1 MKKVILSIGLSCVW
15 VCTSWAQDIKHVIL
29 VSIDGFRPEFYQ
41 EEQWGTPNLKQMA
54 KKGVSANGVR
64 TIFPSVTYPSHT
76 TLSTGTLP
84 HKHGVYYNTTVGEN
98 GQPGEWIYD
107 SKDIKVPT
115 IWEKAKAKGLI
126 TASVSWPITLHNT
139 FIDYNLPEIWDFER
153 PMDRI
158 TPTKLYATPKGLFD
172 EVMTQALGQI
182 HYNQLNLSSLAMDE
196 NLGRSAA
203 YLIKTYKPNL
213 LTLHLPNTD
222 GAQHS
227 EGREGEEVARA
238 IAGADKAIGN
248 IWDAVVQ
255 AGLEKETLLLVTGDH
270 GFVSTDFSIAP
281 NIWLKEAGLLDRA
294 FFFSTGGSAVLQVK
308 NPKDQK
314 IVEEVSQLIRKL
326 PERYQA
332 MFERIDESLIRARGG
347 ETKAK
352 LALSGKLGYAFSN
365 QSTGEIVTPS
375 KGGKHGYYPNFH
387 EIYTGFVAYGP
398 GLKAGLVI
406 DELNLE
412 DIPVLISKVL
422 QFEMEEAEGMYLP
435 LFESKKNESKKEG
448 K

>member
-1 MKKVILSIGLSCVW
+1 MKKIILAVSLSLVGGYI
-15 VCTSWAQDIKHVIL
+15 SWAQEIKHVIL

-54 KKGVSANGVR
+54 KNGVSANGVR

-84 HKHGVYYNTTVGEN
+84 HKHGVHYNTTVGEN

-107 SKDIKVPT
+107 SKDIQVPT
-115 IWEKAKAKGLI
+115 IWEKAKAKGLT
-126 TASVSWPITLHNT
+126 TASVSWPITLHNA
-139 FIDYNLPEIWDFER
+139 FIDYNIPEIWDFQR

-172 EVMTQALGQI
+172 EILTQALGQI

-227 EGREGEEVARA
+227 EGREGDEVARA
-238 IAGADKAIGN
+238 IAGADKALGN
-248 IWDAVVQ
+248 IWDAVTQ
-255 AGLEKETLLLVTGDH
+255 AGLAEQTLLLVTGDH

-294 FFFSTGGSAVLQVK
+294 FFFSTGGSTVLQVK
-308 NPKDQK
+308 NSKDQK
-314 IVEEVSQLIRKL
+314 IVEEVTKVIRQL

-332 MFERIDESLIRARGG
+332 MFELINEPMIRARGG

-365 QSTGEIVTPS
+365 QTTGAVLVPT

-387 EIYTGFVAYGP
+387 EIYTGFVAYGK
-398 GLKAGLVI
+398 GVKAGLVI
-406 DELNLE
+406 EQLNLE
-412 DIPVLISKVL
+412 DIPVIISKVL
-422 QFEMEEAEGMYLP
+422 NFDLEEAEGVCLP
-435 LFESKKNESKKEG
+435 LFESK
-448 K
+448 

>member
-1 MKKVILSIGLSCVW
+1 MKKIILAVCLSLVW
-15 VCTSWAQDIKHVIL
+15 GSASWAQEIKHVIL

-54 KKGVSANGVR
+54 KNGASANGVR

-84 HKHGVYYNTTVGEN
+84 HKHGVHYNTTVEEN

-107 SKDIKVPT
+107 SKDIQVPT
-115 IWEKAKAKGLI
+115 IWEKAKEKGLT

-139 FIDYNLPEIWDFER
+139 FIDYNLPEIWDFQR

-172 EVMTQALGQI
+172 EILTQALGQI

-203 YLIKTYKPNL
+203 YLIKTYKPHL
-213 LTLHLPNTD
+213 LTVHLPNTD

-227 EGREGEEVARA
+227 QGREGDEVARA
-238 IAGADKAIGN
+238 IAGADKALGN
-248 IWDAVVQ
+248 IWDAVTQ
-255 AGLEKETLLLVTGDH
+255 AGLAEQTLLLVTGDH

-294 FFFSTGGSAVLQVK
+294 FFFSTGGSTVLQVK

-314 IVEEVSQLIRKL
+314 IVEEVTKVIRQL

-332 MFERIDESLIRARGG
+332 MFELINEPMIRARGG
-347 ETKAK
+347 EAKAK

-365 QSTGEIVTPS
+365 QTTGAVLSPA

-387 EIYTGFVAYGP
+387 EIYTGFVAYGK
-398 GLKAGLVI
+398 GIKAGLVI
-406 DELNLE
+406 DQLNLE
-412 DIPVLISKVL
+412 DIPVIISRVL
-422 QFEMEEAEGMYLP
+422 NFNLEDAEGIYLP
-435 LFESKKNESKKEG
+435 LFESK
-448 K
+448 

>member
-1 MKKVILSIGLSCVW
+1 MRKVIVTLCLSFLLGW
-15 VCTSWAQDIKHVIL
+15 TSWSQEIKHVIL
-29 VSIDGFRPEFYQ
+29 VSVDGFRPEFYQ

-54 KKGVSANGVR
+54 KQGVSANGVR

-84 HKHGVYYNTTVGEN
+84 HKHGVHYNTTVGED

-107 SKDIKVPT
+107 SKDVKVST
-115 IWEKAKAKGLI
+115 IWEKAKAKGLT
-126 TASVSWPITLHNT
+126 TASVSWPITLHNP
-139 FIDYNLPEIWDFER
+139 FIDYNIPEIWDFNR

-172 EVMTQALGQI
+172 EVLTQALGQI

-196 NLGRSAA
+196 NLGRTAA
-203 YLIKTYKPNL
+203 YLIRTYKPNL
-213 LTLHLPNTD
+213 LTVHLPNTD

-227 EGREGEEVARA
+227 EGREGDEVARA

-255 AGLEKETLLLVTGDH
+255 AGLEEETLILVTGDH

-281 NIWLKEAGLLDRA
+281 NIWLKEAGLLERA

-308 NPKDQK
+308 NIKDQK
-314 IVEEVSQLIRKL
+314 IVEEVTKVIHQL

-332 MFERIDESLIRARGG
+332 MFELIDETMIRARGG
-347 ETKAK
+347 EAKAK

-365 QSTGEIVTPS
+365 QSTGEVLTSS

-387 EIYTGFVAYGP
+387 EIYTGFVAYGK
-398 GLKAGLVI
+398 GLKTGLVV
-406 DELNLE
+406 DQMNLE
-412 DIPVLISKVL
+412 DIPVLISRVL
-422 QFEMEEAEGMYLP
+422 NFNLEEAEGVYMP
-435 LFESKKNESKKEG
+435 VFQTKNIK
-448 K
+448 

>member
-1 MKKVILSIGLSCVW
+1 MKKIILTLSFSCVFGFA
-15 VCTSWAQDIKHVIL
+15 SFAQDIKHVIL

-41 EEQWGTPNLKQMA
+41 EEKWGTPNLKQMA
-54 KKGVSANGVR
+54 REGVSAHGVR

-84 HKHGVYYNTTVGEN
+84 HKHGIYYNTTVGEQ

-107 SKDIKVPT
+107 SKDIQVPT
-115 IWEKAKAKGLI
+115 IWEKAKEKGLT
-126 TASVSWPITLHNT
+126 TASVSWPITLHNAG
-139 FIDYNLPEIWDFER
+139 IDYNIPEIWDFKR

-158 TPTKLYATPKGLFD
+158 TPTKAYATPQGLFD
-172 EVMTQALGQI
+172 EVLTQALGQI
-182 HYNQLNLSSLAMDE
+182 HYNQFNLSSLAMDE

-213 LTLHLPNTD
+213 LTIHLPITD

-227 EGREGEEVARA
+227 QGREGDEVARA
-238 IAGADKAIGN
+238 IAGADHAVGT
-248 IWDAVVQ
+248 IWEAVVQ
-255 AGLEKETLLLVTGDH
+255 AGLAEQTLLLVTGDH
-270 GFVSTDFSIAP
+270 GFVSTDFSLAP

-308 NPKDQK
+308 NPKDTK
-314 IVEEVSQLIRKL
+314 IVADVERLIRQL

-332 MFERIDESLIRARGG
+332 MFELVTEPMIRARGG
-347 ETKAK
+347 EPTAQ

-365 QSTGEIVTPS
+365 QSTGEVLSPS

-387 EIYTGFVAYGP
+387 EIYTGFVAYGK
-398 GLKAGLVI
+398 GLKTGLVV
-406 DELNLE
+406 DQLNLE
-412 DIPVLISKVL
+412 DIPVIISQVL
-422 QFEMEEAEGMYLP
+422 HFDLPEAEGVYLP
-435 LFESKKNESKKEG
+435 LFESKK
-448 K
+448 